1 MYYLQWDLTRFEGS
15 YKIISKYV
23 SIFLPRFWW
32 ISKDWRIDCK
42 TFFKN
47 LVHVFYPQKPL
58 NFLKLFSLEFQ
69 ASENRQAQDRKNIK
83 FQTGTKMTYLA
94 PSLRFHLVILSGILI
109 ALIEL
114 APLEKVW
121 IRPAPDMSSLFYLE
135 KLFRNVFLCISL
147 CIFLALNQFHS
158 YSFNVTCDNF
168 EQYLVI
174 FETNCFSICDTGL
187 PTDTCKELF
196 AQKSIKVMRII
207 NRTICSDA

>member
-114 APLEKVW
+114 APLEKNMNPTSARYV
-121 IRPAPDMSSLFYLE
+121 IVVLFGKIISKRFPMYISMYIFSLESVPF
-135 KLFRNVFLCISL
+135 
-147 CIFLALNQFHS
+147 IF
-158 YSFNVTCDNF
+158 
-168 EQYLVI
+168 I
-174 FETNCFSICDTGL
+174 
-187 PTDTCKELF
+187 
-196 AQKSIKVMRII
+196 
-207 NRTICSDA
+207 